1 MQAIPQDLSNWTE
14 NILWFIE
21 ILTFEK
27 YYDLNL
33 AVVKYNNGNIEDI
46 QAYAVFINKITLL
59 FFQIQPGNVNSS
71 VAQYPS

>member
-33 AVVKYNNGNIEDI
+33 AVVKYNNGNIKDI
-46 QAYAVFINKITLL
+46 QAYAVFIN
-59 FFQIQPGNVNSS
+59 
-71 VAQYPS
+71 